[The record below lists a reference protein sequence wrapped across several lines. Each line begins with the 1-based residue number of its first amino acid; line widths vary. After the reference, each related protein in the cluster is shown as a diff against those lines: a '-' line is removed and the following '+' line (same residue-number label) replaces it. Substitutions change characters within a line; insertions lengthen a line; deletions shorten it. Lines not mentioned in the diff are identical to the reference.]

1 MSLLCNVATIYDMP
15 GIHCFKREKTRNLL
29 WERRIRELFVCTV
42 TEKLV
47 TYHMH
52 SVPNYFTACISYYR
66 VICFLVMSGR
76 ILKQKKFKESG
87 LSVSR

>member
-1 MSLLCNVATIYDMP
+1 MSLLCNVASIYDMP
-15 GIHCFKREKTRNLL
+15 GVRCFIRKATRNLL
-29 WERRIRELFVCTV
+29 WGRRIRELFVCTV

-52 SVPNYFTACISYYR
+52 SGPNDFTACISYYR
-66 VICFLVMSGR
+66 VICFLLPSDR
-76 ILKQKKFKESG
+76 TLNQKNFKESR

>member
-1 MSLLCNVATIYDMP
+1 MLFLCNVATIYGMP
-15 GIHCFKREKTRNLL
+15 EVCCFLREATRNLL

-52 SVPNYFTACISYYR
+52 SGPNDFTACISYYR
-66 VICFLVMSGR
+66 VICFLLPSGR
-76 ILKQKKFKESG
+76 ILKQEIFKDSR